1 MTDTANMVIAGGI
14 ATITIN
20 RPERRN
26 ALDARTSHLISAFID
41 RAEGDADV
49 GVIILTAMGDLA
61 FCSGMDLKEA
71 AAIGAGQGLV
81 PGKGFAGVTE
91 RRFNK
96 PVIAAVNGAAVAGG
110 FEIALGCDI
119 IIAAEQAIFGLPE
132 VKRGMYAFAGGVQ
145 RLAQRLP
152 RSLAMSIIL
161 TGDPVSAQRLY
172 DIGVISELTPT
183 GAALPRAQELAQVIM
198 ANSHAALRGAK
209 QLFDMSID
217 LPIEQAMRVG
227 NAIGFVALKNDDT
240 REGIGAY
247 VDKRDAGFASNKP
260 A

>member
-1 MTDTANMVIAGGI
+1 MTDTASMVIAGGI

-20 RPERRN
+20 RPACRN
-26 ALDARTSHLISAFID
+26 ALDARTSHMISAFID

-49 GVIILTAMGDLA
+49 GVIILTAVGDLA

-71 AAIGAGQGLV
+71 ATIGAGQGLV

-91 RRFNK
+91 RRFAK

-119 IIAAEQAIFGLPE
+119 IVAAEQAIFGLPE

-161 TGDPVSAQRLY
+161 TGDPVPAQRLY
-172 DIGVISELTPT
+172 DIGVISELVPT
-183 GAALPRAQELAQVIM
+183 GAALPRAQELAQTIM
-198 ANSHAALRGAK
+198 ANSPAALRGAK
-209 QLFDMSID
+209 QLFDMSLD
-217 LPIEQAMRVG
+217 LSIEQAMRVG
-227 NAIGFVALKNDDT
+227 NAIGLVALKNDDT

-247 VDKRDAGFASNKP
+247 VDKRTAEFIPGSAP
-260 A
+260 